1 MMMNDRSAR
10 DGHLKLSE
18 RREVFKAVVE
28 AQDLGT
34 PLQASRELVAKR
46 FGISEERVRSIEKEG
61 LEEEWPPLE
70 P

>member
-1 MMMNDRSAR
+1 MMNNNRYVR

-34 PLQASRELVAKR
+34 SLQASRELVAKR
-46 FGISEERVRSIEKEG
+46 FGISEEQVRSIEKEG
-61 LEEEWPPLE
+61 LEEEWLE
-70 P
+70 